1 MISYTPTTDS
11 SLSQT
16 LFSQRAHISSPPIDH
31 PPYIAP
37 KGDGEPLS
45 KGMVKVL
52 NRVGPKLEQNAI
64 TRFGENADKGKA
76 GFTSVL
82 DELARRIEEKRMG
95 EAVPST

>member
-1 MISYTPTTDS
+1 
-11 SLSQT
+11 
-16 LFSQRAHISSPPIDH
+16 
-31 PPYIAP
+31 
-37 KGDGEPLS
+37 
-45 KGMVKVL
+45 MVKVL